1 VPSKNKNPYFST
13 ELYKFLKQLKKNNN
27 RKWFAKNKQRYET
40 VVQKPSLRFV
50 KDAGKQMKAVSSQ
63 LVADPKPFGGSLF
76 RIYRDTRFS
85 KDKSPYKTNLAM
97 EFWHKKSK
105 GHSSPGLYL
114 HIQPGENFLGAG
126 VWHPD
131 TPELNKIR
139 TAIANRPD
147 AWKAVLASIPD
158 LHGDSL
164 KRPPAGFSLDH
175 PFIEDIK
182 RKDFISSVSFS
193 DKQIVSPSFVQD
205 FLEAGKKMNPL
216 NKFLA
221 NAIGLQW

>member
-1 VPSKNKNPYFST
+1 
-13 ELYKFLKQLKKNNN
+13 LKQLKKNND
-27 RKWFAKNKQRYET
+27 RKWFAKNKKRYET
-40 VVQKPSLRFV
+40 VLLQPSLRFI
-50 KDAGKQMKAVSSQ
+50 KDAGRQLKAVSPQ
-63 LVADPKPFGGSLF
+63 LVADPRPFGGSLF
-76 RIYRDTRFS
+76 RTYRDIRFS

-126 VWHPD
+126 IWHPD
-131 TPELNKIR
+131 KAELNKIR

-147 AWKAVLASIPD
+147 SWKAVLASKVE

-164 KRPPAGFSLDH
+164 KRPPAGFSQDH

-182 RKDFISSVSFS
+182 RKDFISSISFS
-193 DKQIVSPSFVQD
+193 DKQIMSPSFMQD
-205 FLEAGKKMNPL
+205 FVEAGKKTNPL
-216 NKFLA
+216 NGFLA
-221 NAIGLQW
+221 NAIGLEW

>member
-1 VPSKNKNPYFST
+1 
-13 ELYKFLKQLKKNNN
+13 LRQLKKNND
-27 RKWFAKNKQRYET
+27 RKWFANNKQRYET
-40 VVQKPSLRFV
+40 VVLQPSLRFI
-50 KDAGKQMKAVSSQ
+50 KDAGRQLKAVSPQ

-76 RIYRDTRFS
+76 RIYRDIRFS

-114 HIQPGENFLGAG
+114 HIQPGENFLGGG
-126 VWHPD
+126 VWHPE
-131 TPELNKIR
+131 TVELNKIR
-139 TAIANRPD
+139 MAIANRSD
-147 AWKAVLASIPD
+147 LWKAVLASKPD

-164 KRPPAGFSLDH
+164 KRPPAGFSPDH
-175 PFIEDIK
+175 PFIKDIK

-193 DKQIVSPSFVQD
+193 DKQIVSPSFMQD
-205 FLEAGKKMNPL
+205 FVKAGKKMNPL